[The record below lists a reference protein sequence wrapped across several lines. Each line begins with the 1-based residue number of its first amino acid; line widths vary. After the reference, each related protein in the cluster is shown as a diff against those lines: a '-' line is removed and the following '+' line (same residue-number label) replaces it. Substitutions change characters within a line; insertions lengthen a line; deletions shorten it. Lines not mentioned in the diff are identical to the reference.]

1 MSIFWIESLCMFVV
15 KIRYKAVFVYNFVK
29 TMIRKPTRAEIDK
42 YEQQKAGMHP
52 TEIGTPAAVTQA
64 V

>member
-1 MSIFWIESLCMFVV
+1 MFVV
-15 KIRYKAVFVYNFVK
+15 KIRYKAVFVFNFVK

-52 TEIGTPAAVTQA
+52 TEIGTPTAVTQA

>member
-1 MSIFWIESLCMFVV
+1 MFVV

-29 TMIRKPTRAEIDK
+29 TMIRKPTRTEITK
-42 YEQQKAGMHP
+42 HEQQKAGMHP
-52 TEIGTPAAVTQA
+52 TEIGTPTAVKQA

>member
-1 MSIFWIESLCMFVV
+1 MFLV
-15 KIRYKAVFVYNFVK
+15 KIRYKAVFVYNSVK
-29 TMIRKPTRAEIDK
+29 AMIRQPTRAEIDK

-52 TEIGTPAAVTQA
+52 TEIGTPTAVTQA